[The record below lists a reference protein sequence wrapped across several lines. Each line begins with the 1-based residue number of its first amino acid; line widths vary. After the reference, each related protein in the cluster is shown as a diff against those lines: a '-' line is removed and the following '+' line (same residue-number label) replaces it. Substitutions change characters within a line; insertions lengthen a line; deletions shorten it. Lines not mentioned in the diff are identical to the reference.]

1 MAPTEWT
8 MDAAQVLE
16 SHREEW
22 AQEKLKTLKV
32 LMNESTETEPSK
44 VDGVVEFLIWD
55 FFEVFYYIYPV
66 LHGEI
71 SLVNSAMYGLYSPI
85 TAI

>member
-1 MAPTEWT
+1 MAPTEWA

-22 AQEKLKTLKV
+22 AQEKLKTVKV

-44 VDGVVEFLIWD
+44 VDGVVEFLIWN

-66 LHGEI
+66 LHDEI